1 MKNKLG
7 IRIGVGIAITAVM
20 IYMAARELG
29 GLNPAVLFQS
39 NVNWWLFLVA
49 ALMFG
54 AGQFVRVF
62 VYPYGIDRGLDIGT
76 ASRIVLVGNL
86 ANMFLPLRAGEGL
99 RFTFFPPS
107 YRASRRTRLLVI
119 PGVVDVVVMAL
130 LSILAVPLAAGNMH
144 PGTER
149 VLEVIAGVLF
159 LLSVSFVVAGL
170 VDRRLRRVMH
180 RCLTQGSMRMV
191 GWVFCSWTLLMVSN
205 WVGMLAFQ
213 FSPVTSI
220 RMAFAVFAT
229 SNIVL
234 FIPSSPGGL
243 GVFEYAVVLALRFFG
258 VPGLSAVPVALLLH
272 LAQYVALLPLGA
284 VAYLSGLRLERS
296 AVAPAL
302 RKST

>member
-1 MKNKLG
+1 MKKKFG
-7 IRIGVGIAITAVM
+7 IRIGVGIAITVVM

-39 NVNWWLFLVA
+39 KVNWWLFFVA
-49 ALMFG
+49 VLIFG

-62 VYPYGIDRGLDIGT
+62 VYPYGIDRRLDVGT

-107 YRASRRTRLLVI
+107 YSAGRRTRLLIV
-119 PGVVDVVVMAL
+119 PGIIDVVVMAL

-149 VLEVIAGVLF
+149 VLKILAGVLF
-159 LLSVSFVVAGL
+159 LLSVSFVVIGL
-170 VDRRLRRVMH
+170 LIRRLRRVT
-180 RCLTQGSMRMV
+180 RRYFTPGAMRMV
-191 GWVFCSWTLLMVSN
+191 GWIFCSWTLLMVSN

-213 FSPVTSI
+213 FSPVMSI
-220 RMAFAVFAT
+220 QMAFAVFAT

-234 FIPSSPGGL
+234 CIPSSPGGL
-243 GVFEYAVVLALRFFG
+243 GVFEYAVVLALQFFG
-258 VPGLSAVPVALLLH
+258 VSGSSAVPVALLLH
-272 LAQYVALLPLGA
+272 LVQYAALLPLG
-284 VAYLSGLRLERS
+284 VLAYLSGLRLERRAAASVVHKS
-296 AVAPAL
+296 A
-302 RKST
+302 